1 MAVMMFYGSVPCFLI
16 YIYILIYSDDSDK
29 APGSSGLVL
38 ALNMFIHSN
47 KHRTVDFL
55 AARSPYNCSLEV
67 DFD

>member
-1 MAVMMFYGSVPCFLI
+1 MAVMMFYGSVSVFFDI
-16 YIYILIYSDDSDK
+16 ILIYSDDSDK

-38 ALNMFIHSN
+38 ALNMFVHSN

-55 AARSPYNCSLEV
+55 AARSPYNCLLEV